1 MATEEEQKRAYKA
14 FKKRLK
20 LARLDDASGLSPGS
34 KTSKIG
40 GIQPPSGFPAEV
52 WEELAKQGKLKREG
66 HGIYS
71 MGNEV

>member
-1 MATEEEQKRAYKA
+1 MPTEEDLKKAYKA

-20 LARLDDASGLSPGS
+20 LARLDDASGLSPGT

-40 GIQPPSGFPAEV
+40 GIQPPSGFAPEI
-52 WEELAKQGKLKREG
+52 WEELARQGKLKREG